1 MNHLF
6 KPFLILIVFSSLFL
20 SCDQEQEPIPSY
32 LHISKFTLNS
42 NPLTQGLNT
51 ADIISAKVYVNG
63 AEIGTFELPATFPVI
78 ATGNAEVIVFPNI
91 KENASSNSQK
101 YFKPYE
107 SFTQTVNLEAGK
119 IDSLKPKIS
128 YRSNANFRW
137 MEDFEDQA
145 ISIVKS
151 GANSTNDSFYT
162 IPTSTPGVDQPFSG
176 SNYCGFI
183 NVSNDSFV
191 VFERS
196 TLSTFNDIPFLGTD
210 VYVELDIKSN
220 INVQVG
226 VYSYIGADYDQAPV
240 MVINSTAGKWK
251 KIYVNLKPQIGDLT
265 SGTPIR
271 LFFGFYKEDNDK
283 TDYKVYLD
291 NLKLV
296 YLN

>member
-6 KPFLILIVFSSLFL
+6 KSFLILFVFSSFFL
-20 SCDQEQEPIPSY
+20 SCDQEKEAIPSY
-32 LHISKFTLNS
+32 LHISKFTLSS

-51 ADIISAKVYVNG
+51 SDIISAKVYVNG

-78 ATGNAEVIVFPNI
+78 ASGKAEIIVFPNI
-91 KENASSNSQK
+91 KENGSSNSQK

-119 IDSLKPKIS
+119 IDSLKPSIT

-151 GANSTNDSFYT
+151 GANNTNDSFYT
-162 IPTSTPGVDQPFSG
+162 IPTSTPGVDQPFTG

-183 NVSNDSFV
+183 NVTSDSFV

-210 VYVELDIKSN
+210 VYVELDIKSE

-226 VYSYIGADYDQAPV
+226 VYSYNGADYDQAPV
-240 MVINSTAGKWK
+240 LVINPTGGKWK

-265 SGTPIR
+265 SGTPLR

>member
-6 KPFLILIVFSSLFL
+6 KPFLILFVFSGLFL
-20 SCDQEQEPIPSY
+20 SCDQEQEAVPSY
-32 LHISKFTLNS
+32 LHISKFTFSS

-51 ADIISAKVYVNG
+51 YDIISAKVYVNG
-63 AEIGTFELPATFPVI
+63 AEIGTFELPATIPVI

-107 SFTQTVNLEAGK
+107 SFSQTVNLEAGK
-119 IDSLKPKIS
+119 IDSLKPKIT

-151 GANSTNDSFYT
+151 GANNTNDSFYT
-162 IPTSTPGVDQPFSG
+162 IPTSTLGVDQPFTG
-176 SNYCGFI
+176 SNFCGFI
-183 NVSNDSFV
+183 NVTSDSFV
-191 VFERS
+191 VVERS

-210 VYVELDIKSN
+210 VYVEMDIKSE

-226 VYSYIGADYDQAPV
+226 VYSYYGADYDQAPV
-240 MVINSTAGKWK
+240 LVINSTAGKWK
-251 KIYVNLKPQIGDLT
+251 KIYVNLKPQIGDLIA
-265 SGTPIR
+265 GTPIR
-271 LFFGFYKEDNDK
+271 LFFGFYKEGNDQK
-283 TDYKVYLD
+283 DYKVYLD

>member
-6 KPFLILIVFSSLFL
+6 KSLLILFVFSSLFL
-20 SCDQEQEPIPSY
+20 SCDQEQEAIPSY
-32 LHISKFTLNS
+32 LHLSKFTVS
-42 NPLTQGLNT
+42 STPLTQGLNT

-63 AEIGTFELPATFPVI
+63 KEIGTFELPATFPVV
-78 ATGNAEVIVFPNI
+78 ASGNAEVVVFPNI

-107 SFTQTVNLEAGK
+107 SFTQTVTLEAGK
-119 IDSLKPKIS
+119 IDSLKPSIS
-128 YRSNANFRW
+128 YRSNTTFRW

-145 ISIVKS
+145 ISIVRS
-151 GANSTNDSFYT
+151 GSNNTKDSFYT
-162 IPTSTPGVDQPFSG
+162 IPTSTAGVDQPFSG

-183 NVSNDSFV
+183 HVSNDSFV

-251 KIYVNLKPQIGDLT
+251 KIYVNLKPQIGDLS

-271 LFFGFYKEDNDK
+271 LFFGFYKEDNDSA
-283 TDYKVYLD
+283 DYKVYLD

-296 YLN
+296 YVN

>member
-6 KPFLILIVFSSLFL
+6 KSFLILFVFSSFFL
-20 SCDQEQEPIPSY
+20 SCDQEKEAIPSY
-32 LHISKFTLNS
+32 LHISKFTLSS

-51 ADIISAKVYVNG
+51 SDIISAKVYVNG

-78 ATGNAEVIVFPNI
+78 ASGKAEIIVFPNI
-91 KENASSNSQK
+91 KENGSSNSQK

-119 IDSLKPKIS
+119 IDSLKPSIT

-151 GANSTNDSFYT
+151 GANNTNDSFYT
-162 IPTSTPGVDQPFSG
+162 IPTSAPGVDQPFTG

-183 NVSNDSFV
+183 NVTSDSFV

-210 VYVELDIKSN
+210 VYVELDIKSE

-226 VYSYIGADYDQAPV
+226 VYSYNGADYDQAPV
-240 MVINSTAGKWK
+240 LVINPTGGKWK

-265 SGTPIR
+265 SGTPLR

>member
-6 KPFLILIVFSSLFL
+6 KPFLILFVFSSLFL
-20 SCDQEQEPIPSY
+20 SCDQEQEAIPSY
-32 LHISKFTLNS
+32 IHISKFSLSS

-51 ADIISAKVYVNG
+51 ADIVSAKVYVNG
-63 AEIGTFELPATFPVI
+63 AEIGTVELPVTFPVI

-119 IDSLKPKIS
+119 IDSLKPKII

-151 GANSTNDSFYT
+151 GANSSNDSFYT
-162 IPTSTPGVDQPFSG
+162 IPTSTPGVDQPFTG
-176 SNYCGFI
+176 SNFCGFI
-183 NVSNDSFV
+183 NVTSDSFV

-226 VYSYIGADYDQAPV
+226 VYSYYGTDYEQAPV
-240 MVINSTAGKWK
+240 LVINSTAGKWK
-251 KIYVNLKPQIGDLT
+251 KIYVNLKPQIGDFI

-271 LFFGFYKEDNDK
+271 LFFGFYKEDNDQ

>member
-6 KPFLILIVFSSLFL
+6 KPFLILFVFSSLFL
-20 SCDQEQEPIPSY
+20 SCDQEQEAIPSY
-32 LHISKFTLNS
+32 IHISKFSLSS

-51 ADIISAKVYVNG
+51 ADIVSAKVYVNG
-63 AEIGTFELPATFPVI
+63 AEIGTFELPVTFPVI

-91 KENASSNSQK
+91 KENASSYSQK

-151 GANSTNDSFYT
+151 GANSSKDSFYT
-162 IPTSTPGVDQPFSG
+162 IPTSTPGVDQPFTG
-176 SNYCGFI
+176 SNFCGFI
-183 NVSNDSFV
+183 NVTSDSFV

-226 VYSYIGADYDQAPV
+226 VYSYYGTDYEQAPV
-240 MVINSTAGKWK
+240 LVINSTAGKWK
-251 KIYVNLKPQIGDLT
+251 KIYVNLKPQIGDLI

-271 LFFGFYKEDNDK
+271 LFFGFYKEDNDQ